1 MHVIIL
7 QIQKTLSRLYD
18 DIMMSIHHGGGGG
31 GMGNKK
37 DYDSFSEAQYIFDE
51 LSIRSSYHPSVQ
63 VNQSVLKYF
72 SIL

>member
-1 MHVIIL
+1 MVLI
-7 QIQKTLSRLYD
+7 SVRMYVCVCV
-18 DIMMSIHHGGGGG
+18 GGGG
-31 GMGNKK
+31 GNKK

-63 VNQSVLKYF
+63 VNQSVLRYF